1 MTDGTAT
8 ARSSAS
14 AESVEAASC
23 LFRQA
28 LGAHFDQLPQAV
40 RDLHTVTG
48 KMRWQ
53 GRARVTR
60 GNSRAGGLIC
70 RVVGFPPEADDIPVS
85 VSIERRGDTEVWC
98 RDFGG
103 KTFASIL
110 CLRGTDGRGHITE
123 RFGVMAFDI
132 DLHLADG
139 RLHFPVSRGKIL
151 GVPLPKA
158 VLPVSEAA
166 EFERDGRFHF
176 DVQVSL
182 PGIGALV
189 RYQGHLDPVQAD
201 A

>member
-1 MTDGTAT
+1 MTDGTTT
-8 ARSSAS
+8 ARSSAAS
-14 AESVEAASC
+14 GSTEAATC
-23 LFRQA
+23 LFRRA
-28 LGAHFDQLPQAV
+28 LGERFDRLPQAV

-48 KMRWQ
+48 NSRWQ

-60 GNSRAGGLIC
+60 GKARIGGLIC
-70 RVVGFPPEADDIPVS
+70 RVVGFPEEADDIPVS
-85 VSIERRGDTEVWC
+85 VSIERRGGTEVWC

-110 CLRGTDGRGHITE
+110 CLRDTDERGHITE

-132 DLHLADG
+132 DLQLADD

-151 GVPLPKA
+151 GIPLPK
-158 VLPVSEAA
+158 VILPVSEAS
-166 EFERDGRFHF
+166 EFEMDGRFHF

-189 RYQGHLDPVQAD
+189 RYQGHLDPVQSD